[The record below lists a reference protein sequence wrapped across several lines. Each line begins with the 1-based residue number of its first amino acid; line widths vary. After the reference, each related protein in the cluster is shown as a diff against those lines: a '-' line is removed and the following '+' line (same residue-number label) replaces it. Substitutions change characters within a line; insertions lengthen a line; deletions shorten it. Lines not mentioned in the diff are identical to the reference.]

1 MKIER
6 HSLYNGGNRM
16 KNKML
21 IICIV
26 VAIIV
31 IGLVMIIVKDK
42 NKDIQINIEDLASK
56 IAENNYF
63 EDQLEKVDSEMIME
77 AYNFSSDEIEKLV
90 SYQGSGASSEEIVIL
105 QVKDKSKLDSVKE
118 KINTRLQ
125 ERKEAFESYLPEEV
139 FKIENR
145 VLEVR
150 GNYVILGITK
160 DANKVVEVVEE
171 YSKDRG

>member
-1 MKIER
+1 
-6 HSLYNGGNRM
+6 M

-77 AYNFSSDEIEKLV
+77 AYNFSSDEIEKLA

-105 QVKDKSKLDSVKE
+105 QVKDKSKLNSVKD
-118 KINTRLQ
+118 KINKRLE
-125 ERKEAFESYLPEEV
+125 ERKEAFENYLPKEV
-139 FKIENR
+139 GKIENNILR
-145 VLEVR
+145 VE
-150 GNYVILGITK
+150 GNYIILCISNDNNGV
-160 DANKVVEVVEE
+160 NKLLNE
-171 YSKDRG
+171 YLK

>member
-1 MKIER
+1 
-6 HSLYNGGNRM
+6 M

-105 QVKDKSKLDSVKE
+105 QVKDKSKLNSVKD
-118 KINTRLQ
+118 KINKRLE
-125 ERKEAFESYLPEEV
+125 ERKEAFENYLPKEV
-139 FKIENR
+139 GKIENNILR
-145 VLEVR
+145 VER
-150 GNYVILGITK
+150 NYIILCISNDNNGV
-160 DANKVVEVVEE
+160 NKLLNE
-171 YSKDRG
+171 YLK

>member
-1 MKIER
+1 
-6 HSLYNGGNRM
+6 M

-105 QVKDKSKLDSVKE
+105 QVMLCSNDDFLVEAIDK
-118 KINTRLQ
+118 
-125 ERKEAFESYLPEEV
+125 EV
-139 FKIENR
+139 YYKM
-145 VLEVR
+145 
-150 GNYVILGITK
+150 LGIT
-160 DANKVVEVVEE
+160 
-171 YSKDRG
+171 